1 METIN
6 QIVARLEKT
15 FSRLE
20 DKVKTLTICNA
31 ELSKKVEVQNLEI
44 IALKAEND
52 RLKNRK
58 NSNNSS
64 IHPPWI

>member
-64 IHPPWI
+64 IHLPWI